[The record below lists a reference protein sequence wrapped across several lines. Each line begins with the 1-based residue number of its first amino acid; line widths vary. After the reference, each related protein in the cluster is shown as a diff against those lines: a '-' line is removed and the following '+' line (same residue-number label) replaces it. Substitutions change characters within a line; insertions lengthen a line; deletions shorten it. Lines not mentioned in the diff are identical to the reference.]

1 MEELIPGDV
10 AGIPGQR
17 PGFGDPGDFQQY
29 AYRGAR
35 GQVAADE
42 GGPGP
47 AHRQGGRG
55 RVSGQAPG
63 EIGDKVL
70 IRPAGRAGAEHEIAA
85 RAAGQLPGAAGIAR
99 GDWHHPRGRPA
110 DLNHHLAAVPEDIT
124 AAQRHQLAGP
134 QPRPD
139 AEHHH
144 RQRRGPSR
152 RITLRSRDR
161 GQLRPFRWRV
171 RRWRPRARKRRRPL
185 PRRAVHRFGEPV
197 QRRPVR
203 APGGRRPAR
212 QAGHAERL
220 DHVVVQ
226 PGTPGWPGLPGYQ
239 RTGTARAARGRS
251 PCLPAACASP
261 RPPYLPREGRPCL
274 KYSDLKQPGGGC
286 RRRGG

>member
-1 MEELIPGDV
+1 MKVD
-10 AGIPGQR
+10 R
-17 PGFGDPGDFQQY
+17 
-29 AYRGAR
+29 AR
-35 GQVAADE
+35 RTGRA
-42 GGPGP
+42 
-47 AHRQGGRG
+47 RG

-63 EIGDKVL
+63 ETGDKVL
-70 IRPAGRAGAEHEIAA
+70 ITPAGRAGAEHEIAA
-85 RAAGQLPGAAGIAR
+85 CMAGQIPGAAGIAR
-99 GDWHHPRGRPA
+99 GDRHHPRGRPA
-110 DLNHHLAAVPEDIT
+110 DLNHHLAAAPEDIT

-161 GQLRPFRWRV
+161 GQLRPFRRRV

-203 APGGRRPAR
+203 APGGGRPAR

-220 DHVVVQ
+220 DHVVVEQELPAGRDSPGISEPGQ
-226 PGTPGWPGLPGYQ
+226 PAQ
-239 RTGTARAARGRS
+239 RGGGHPACRQHAQARARRIF
-251 PCLPAACASP
+251 
-261 RPPYLPREGRPCL
+261 
-274 KYSDLKQPGGGC
+274 PG
-286 RRRGG
+286 RGGHA